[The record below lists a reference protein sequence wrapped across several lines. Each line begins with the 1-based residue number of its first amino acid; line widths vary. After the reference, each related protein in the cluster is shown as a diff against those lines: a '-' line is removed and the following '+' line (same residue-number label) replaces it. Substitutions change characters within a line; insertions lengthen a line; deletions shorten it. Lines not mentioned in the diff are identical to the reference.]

1 MQENRP
7 QSSPLHCMFLLKE
20 KAMDCMFTTR
30 SRPAAKLQ
38 RGKERPNDWTR
49 EEELHAKP
57 LDAKT
62 RSREERVSLSYL
74 QFIHQTPRSPTR
86 PPSAKSLNTTPTSSA
101 TQDIQPATMQ
111 SLRSLHAP
119 RAFARAF
126 STTTPRALARMQL
139 IGRLADQPEL
149 APTSTGREI
158 SRFAIGVST
167 GPKDVDGNRSTS
179 WFNIGSFVEGPQR
192 DLLLSLPK
200 G

>member
-1 MQENRP
+1 
-7 QSSPLHCMFLLKE
+7 
-20 KAMDCMFTTR
+20 MDCMFTTR
-30 SRPAAKLQ
+30 SRPAMKLQ
-38 RGKERPNDWTR
+38 RGKERHNDWTR
-49 EEELHAKP
+49 GEELHAKP
-57 LDAKT
+57 IDAKT
-62 RSREERVSLSYL
+62 SSREERVSLSYL

-86 PPSAKSLNTTPTSSA
+86 PPSAKPLYPTPTTSA
-101 TQDIQPATMQ
+101 TQDIQTATMQ